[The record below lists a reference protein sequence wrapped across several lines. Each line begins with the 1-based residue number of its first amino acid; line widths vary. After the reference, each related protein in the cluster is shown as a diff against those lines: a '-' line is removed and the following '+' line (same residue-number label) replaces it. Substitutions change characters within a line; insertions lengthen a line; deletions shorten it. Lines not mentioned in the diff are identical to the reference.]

1 MQFYITNSKY
11 LSQQNRIAYALPFQ
25 SSSGPTLTNTYYIF
39 EKICV
44 STDHENIENKFPI
57 HLEDEDEMYEDFRL
71 DTASDYTLRNEKFN
85 RWCYVPYIPNNDKR
99 KSTPNKKFET
109 LLLTTMFLFA
119 TDPTYALHVFQP
131 NLAGCFEVYVAGI
144 IELNEGEN
152 IGDWF
157 LQDKIDSRSIHY
169 TILSFVP
176 VYDHIPVAVNFFIHK
191 WPGSPLKQLAVE
203 LYSFS
208 ATVIHFITNQNEEL
222 RILSYPNKRMY
233 DIFKK
238 VFGDQLAALFENFMI
253 YNGSELTTS
262 TLCIRNCLAMGEH
275 RISSKAIDL
284 ATFFKK
290 SYGAT
295 DIDYSNVKNWKNDD
309 TQNTDWYWPPSYWG
323 NTSTGKDGKEMMAG
337 GHIHGKKRRHRRVSC
352 TSRKGVCCVQRRR
365 SHKPHI
371 SSRKG
376 RCRRSHKPHIS
387 SRKGRCRRSHKPHVN
402 TRIKPRMLR

>member
-1 MQFYITNSKY
+1 
-11 LSQQNRIAYALPFQ
+11 
-25 SSSGPTLTNTYYIF
+25 
-39 EKICV
+39 
-44 STDHENIENKFPI
+44 
-57 HLEDEDEMYEDFRL
+57 
-71 DTASDYTLRNEKFN
+71 
-85 RWCYVPYIPNNDKR
+85 
-99 KSTPNKKFET
+99 
-109 LLLTTMFLFA
+109 MFLFA
-119 TDPTYALHVFQP
+119 TDPTYALHHFQP
-131 NLAGCFEVYVAGI
+131 KLAGFFEVYVAGI

-152 IGDWF
+152 ISDWF
-157 LQDKIDSRSIHY
+157 LKDKIDSRSIHY

-176 VYDHIPVAVNFFIHK
+176 VYDHIQVAVNFYIHK
-191 WPGSPLKQLAVE
+191 WLGSPLEQLAVQ

-238 VFGDQLAALFENFMI
+238 VFGDQLAALFENFLSHSD
-253 YNGSELTTS
+253 GSQLTTS
-262 TLCIRNCLAMGEH
+262 TLCIRDCMLIGDN

-290 SYGAT
+290 SYGT
-295 DIDYSNVKNWKNDD
+295 DIDYSNVKNWKNYDIP
-309 TQNTDWYWPPSYWG
+309 QKTDWYWG
-323 NTSTGKDGKEMMAG
+323 NTSTGKDGKDSKKKMTG

-376 RCRRSHKPHIS
+376 RCRRSHKPH
-387 SRKGRCRRSHKPHVN
+387 VN